1 MFTGLVEEIG
11 VISAIEESG
20 DGRKIRISCK
30 KLLEDI
36 KVKESISVGGIC
48 LTVVEVG
55 SDYFEVDV
63 VSETIMRSNIA
74 EYTEGHKVNLE
85 GALMLS
91 DRLGGHIVQGHV
103 DGIATVRSHERG
115 ETGSLLVIDI
125 PEELRKYVVEK
136 GSITLNGISLTVA
149 SVNGTELSIA
159 LIPHTLEITTMGE
172 TEPGDSVNVE
182 VDVLAKYVE
191 NMLKGYA
198 DSGKLTLEKLDDM
211 GY

>member
-11 VISAIEESG
+11 IISAIEESG

-30 KLLEDI
+30 KLLGDI

-63 VSETIMRSNIA
+63 VSETIMRSNIGQ
-74 EYTEGHKVNLE
+74 YVKGHKVNLE

-115 ETGSLLVIDI
+115 DTGSLLIIDI

-136 GSITLNGISLTVA
+136 GSITLDGISLTVA
-149 SVNGTELSIA
+149 SVNGTELSVA

-172 TEPGDSVNVE
+172 TESGDSLNVE
-182 VDVLAKYVE
+182 VDIIAKYVE
-191 NMLKGYA
+191 NMMKGFT
-198 DSGKLTLEKLDDM
+198 DSGNLTLDKLHDL

>member
-11 VISAIEESG
+11 VISAVQESG

-48 LTVVEVG
+48 LTVVGIG

-63 VSETIMRSNIA
+63 ISETIMRSNIGQ
-74 EYTEGHKVNLE
+74 YSEGDKVNLE

-103 DGIATVRSHERG
+103 DGIATVRSHEKG
-115 ETGSLLVIDI
+115 DTGSLLIIDI

-136 GSITLNGISLTVA
+136 GSITLDGISLTVA
-149 SVNGTELSIA
+149 SVNGTELSVA
-159 LIPHTLEITTMGE
+159 LIPLTLEITTMGE
-172 TEPGDSVNVE
+172 REPGDLVNVE
-182 VDVLAKYVE
+182 VDIIAKYVE
-191 NMLKGYA
+191 NMMKGFT
-198 DSGKLTLEKLDDM
+198 DSGNLTLDKLHDM